1 MAIVKALGH
10 VVLKVRDLD
19 RSAAFYRDVLGLR
32 EVARYGRDHMAFF
45 TVEGS
50 GAHHDLALMALGPDA
65 PAGDARA
72 VGLAHVA
79 FKVGDRLD
87 DLRAM
92 RARLEHHGVPLLGMS
107 DHRVSQSLYFSDP
120 DGNVLECYV
129 DGDPAVWRE
138 DPAAVATI
146 RPLRL

>member
-1 MAIVKALGH
+1 MTAVIALGH
-10 VVLKVRDLD
+10 VVLKVRDLN
-19 RSAAFYRDVLGLR
+19 RAAAFYRDVLGLR

-45 TVEGS
+45 TVPDS
-50 GAHHDLALMALGPDA
+50 GNHHDLALTAVGPDA
-65 PAGDARA
+65 PAGHPAA

-87 DLRAM
+87 DLRGM
-92 RARLEHHGVPLLGMS
+92 RERLERHGVPLLGMS
-107 DHRVSQSLYFSDP
+107 DHRVSQSLYFADP

-129 DGDPAVWRE
+129 DGDPAIWRE
-138 DPAAVATI
+138 DPTTVATI